1 MLFHSVPRPTGI
13 SGSNEP
19 YNLGMVTTHGLE
31 TSHADTFSNISR
43 EGTLMVREVSCK
55 TNTSMEHLQEVLP
68 M

>member
-1 MLFHSVPRPTGI
+1 MLFHSVHSPTGI

-19 YNLGMVTTHGLE
+19 YNMGMVTTHGIE

-55 TNTSMEHLQEVLP
+55 TNIPMEHLQEVLP